1 MSYNTYMLHK
11 IVNIHYFNINNR
23 TISLHINNR
32 NKLETFISGAYK
44 DPLFFFLHYERKI
57 FIWRFKILAFYGILS
72 MYLLAINA
80 FVCVI
85 SSTHTNLLYP
95 SVVHVI
101 RFISIYLFF
110 FESVFTAIELLSF
123 VRISSTG
130 LLTGSFEC
138 HMMIS

>member
-1 MSYNTYMLHK
+1 MNNRLVASGFEKRIVMSYNTYMLHK

-101 RFISIYLFF
+101 RFIVFYLFF
-110 FESVFTAIELLSF
+110 FLKCLFGH
-123 VRISSTG
+123 RIII
-130 LLTGSFEC
+130 FCEN
-138 HMMIS
+138 